1 MILHQALGILLLIAA
16 PAGAAAHGPAAGQ
29 ATLAAVTSAPSPS
42 AVEFSQPAAG
52 SSLHEGEIV
61 EIRWSGVPAGADE
74 VELLLSVDGG
84 QHFSLRLTEELD
96 SDSRSFLW
104 RVPSLVTDNATL
116 AIRMG
121 VNGREITSAPGPA
134 FRLSRNPDAAG
145 VPLRWEAGEIW
156 VDSHDRDDES
166 SRSSVPQS
174 GLSADDE
181 RMSAAPSESG
191 TLDLPRFSSA
201 RPSAA
206 ARETPDRSRC
216 DAPGRTRTGSPS
228 RVPLSIPQRI

>member
-1 MILHQALGILLLIAA
+1 MSSCRALGILLLIAA
-16 PAGAAAHGPAAGQ
+16 PAGAATHGPAAVE
-29 ATLAAVTSAPSPS
+29 AIPAAAPSPWP
-42 AVEFSQPAAG
+42 VEFSQPAAG

-61 EIRWSGVPAGADE
+61 EIRWSGVRVDADE
-74 VELLLSVDGG
+74 IELLLSVDGG
-84 QHFSLRLTEELD
+84 RHFSLRLTKELD

-121 VNGREITSAPGPA
+121 VNGREITSAPGPL
-134 FRLSRNPDAAG
+134 FRLSRNPSAAG

-166 SRSSVPQS
+166 GRSSVPHS
-174 GLSADDE
+174 GLSADGE
-181 RMSAAPSESG
+181 RIASAPSESG
-191 TLDLPRFSSA
+191 TLDLPRFSNA

-206 ARETPDRSRC
+206 AREMPDRARR
-216 DAPGRTRTGSPS
+216 DADGRIRTGSPS